1 MEQLSFLIPS
11 ETEQI
16 QWLDTTE
23 AESIPRMPFAS
34 LVSQEVIDEFLRSGG
49 NTDDLRLRI
58 GVDFMKQLPLDI
70 LAAHFAQDY
79 RGGNGLV
86 IDGKPYSAWYDASGI
101 RIAPGRSARYVNS
114 AQIVSWRDA
123 ARRVGELMDAGQF
136 LSMMELA
143 NCPIHER
150 TELAQ
155 RLVYLYRDLAQEADG
170 FFSSL
175 KAIHS
180 GSFPEAVSRLAGQL
194 AEPQF
199 LSALTEEAEQFSAAY
214 AHNRAL
220 LRYHYHRPEQIAE
233 ALRELTLPRREYNSL
248 LTQVAQP
255 AAFITDDELDAAL
268 ASGGL
273 TVGSKLRIHA
283 FLTQTHTSRE
293 QADFLKRE
301 YGTGGRSHAVS
312 GASHSE
318 ESFDGKGI
326 RWRKQNCEEI
336 RLSWAQVASR
346 LAEIIRLE
354 RDLTP
359 EEKEHLAQ
367 REQAQQLADQ
377 PVPEQLSREEPD
389 GDEHGN
395 AQDDEEPIDTEALRS
410 RLAEAGIVNGE
421 VVDEDALNA
430 SPFIQEVQAL
440 ASRMQELE
448 DAARPDESV
457 AAPDDRQSVDQTLA
471 SRMQAL
477 EDAALPDESVTAPDD
492 RQSVDQALAGRM
504 QVLEDTTPPDES
516 MAAPD
521 DRQSVDLA
529 LSCKV
534 GDTVYL
540 DDTPFVITQIGL
552 FNVQL
557 QDPSLRY
564 PVLRSESRENFLRLL
579 ARDERNAAYL
589 PESENTA
596 HEGSPQ
602 SYPQGFPQNFAE
614 SVDKSVAPFVPANFR
629 ISDDHL
635 GEGGAKVKF
644 QRNMEAIHLL
654 HRLEAGQ
661 RMATPQE
668 QSVLS
673 RYVGWGGLADAFD
686 PEKAAWAREYR
697 ELSAA
702 LTPQEYEAAR
712 ASTLNAHYTS
722 PVVIRAMYDAVAQ
735 MGFTGGNILEPSM
748 GVGNFFGLLP
758 ESMQDSRLYGVE
770 LDSIT
775 GRIARQLY
783 PKADITVAGFE
794 TTDRRDFF
802 DLAIGNVPFGNYK
815 VNDRAYNK
823 LGFSIHNYFFAK
835 TLDQVRPGGVIA
847 FVTSRYTMDQQ
858 SPEVRQYIAQR
869 AELLGAIRLP
879 NNAFRAN
886 AGTEV
891 VSDILFLQR
900 RDRPIDI
907 EPDWVH
913 VGENADGFTMNSYFI
928 EHPEM
933 VLGVL
938 SRENTQ
944 YGMES
949 FTVLPAE
956 GADLA
961 DQLHEAI
968 GHIHGVYREASL
980 PDLGEGEALDASIPA
995 DPTVRNFSYTVVD
1008 GFVYYRENSRM
1019 VKPRLN
1025 QTAQERVKGLIALRD
1040 QVHRLIDAQ
1049 LDEQGDEEIAQLQR
1063 ELNTLYDGFSV
1074 RFGLI
1079 NDRANR
1085 LAFAEDSSYYL
1096 LCSLEILDDEHRLLR
1111 KADMFTRRTIKQQHR
1126 VDHVDTASDALAVSI
1141 GERARVD
1148 LGFMAGL
1155 TGKSE
1160 EEIVQELRGV
1170 IFRIPGTEQY
1180 VTADEYLSG
1189 NVRQKL
1195 RDARAAA
1202 QADAAFQVNVSAL
1215 EAAQPKDL
1223 EASDIDVR
1231 LGATWIS
1238 QEYVQDFMYEL
1249 LETPYYQRRVIE
1261 VHFSAHTAEWRI
1273 NGKNVVSRTNVAAYT
1288 TYGTD
1293 RANAYKILEDTL
1305 NLRDVRIYDTIQDAD
1320 GREQRV
1326 LNQKATTLA
1335 QQKQQAIKDAFR
1347 EWIWKDHD
1355 RRQALV
1361 AQYNELFNSIRPREY
1376 DGRHIVFSGMNP
1388 EISLREHQRNAVA
1401 HILYGGNTL
1410 LAHQVGAGKTFEMV
1424 AAAMES
1430 KRLGLCQKS
1439 MFVVPN
1445 HLTEQWASEFLR
1457 LYPSARIL
1465 VTTKKDFETSNR
1477 KKFCAR
1483 IATGDYDAV
1492 IIGHSQFEKIPVSH
1506 ERQERLLQEEIDEIM
1521 EGIEELKRENGE
1533 RFSIKQLEKSK
1544 RQLETRLEKLRAEDR
1559 KDDVVTFE
1567 QLGVD
1572 RLYVDEA
1579 HAYKNLFLYTKMRNV
1594 AGISTSE
1601 AQKSSD
1607 MYLKCRYMDEL
1618 TGGRGIIFA
1627 TGTPVSNSMTELYT
1641 MQRYL
1646 QYGALQCSGMTH
1658 FDCWAST
1665 FGETTTAIELAP
1677 EGTGYRARTR
1687 FAKFFNLPELM
1698 NVFRQVADIK
1708 TADQLHLPTPQVH
1721 YETVVVKPTAQQQE
1735 MVQALSERAA
1745 AVHGKM
1751 VDPTVDNML
1760 KIVRCYA
1767 QKCISPAGGHY

>member
-1 MEQLSFLIPS
+1 MATKAQVYAKLAEDTARKITASYLDWAAFLNTSSRLYKYPYNDQLLIYAQRPDATACAEYDLWNSAMRRYVRRGAKGIALLSPGANGMSVRYVFDVSDTGARQNSRSVEPWQLSGQVEPSVRQMLEAVFDADAAMGLAAQLEQIASQQALSYWRDHRRDIIDSVDGSFLSEYDEFNIGASFRKAATASISYSLQTRCGLEPELLREDFTEVYDWNTPATVTELGQAVSMITGQVLRQIERTIRQTERSMEHERTDVQAERGLSSARPGPDRSGTAAPGQVQPAQTALSGAEPAGPVHAADAERQADGAPARDGTDGAEPSLQPDGPAVQASGPDRSAESGEPDGLGQADERPESAGRGDDPLGADLRLTDHAPAVEQLSFLIPS

-16 QWLDTTE
+16 QWLDMTE

-79 RGGNGLV
+79 QGGNGLV
-86 IDGKPYSAWYDASGI
+86 IDGKSYSAWYDASGI

-180 GSFPEAVSRLAGQL
+180 GSFPETVSRLAGQL
-194 AEPQF
+194 VEPRF
-199 LSALTEEAEQFSAAY
+199 LSALTEEVEQFSAAY

-283 FLTQTHTSRE
+283 FFTQTHTSRE

-367 REQAQQLADQ
+367 REQAQQLAEL
-377 PVPEQLSREEPD
+377 PEPEQPARKEPA
-389 GDEHGN
+389 GSKYEN
-395 AQDDEEPIDTEALRS
+395 TQDDEEPIDTEALRS

-440 ASRMQELE
+440 ASRMQALE
-448 DAARPDESV
+448 DAAPPDESV
-457 AAPDDRQSVDQTLA
+457 AAPDDRQSVDQ
-471 SRMQAL
+471 
-477 EDAALPDESVTAPDD
+477 ALP
-492 RQSVDQALAGRM
+492 
-504 QVLEDTTPPDES
+504 
-516 MAAPD
+516 
-521 DRQSVDLA
+521 
-529 LSCKV
+529 CKV

-540 DDTPFVITQIGL
+540 EDTPFVITQIGL

-579 ARDERNAAYL
+579 ARDERNAAYF
-589 PESENTA
+589 PEAENA
-596 HEGSPQ
+596 PREGSPQ
-602 SYPQGFPQNFAE
+602 PYPQGFPQNFAE

-686 PEKAAWAREYR
+686 PEKVAWAREYR

-702 LTPQEYEAAR
+702 LTPQEYEVAR

-722 PVVIRAMYDAVAQ
+722 PVVIRAMYNAVAQ

-783 PKADITVAGFE
+783 PKAHITVAGFE

-944 YGMES
+944 YGRES

-1008 GFVYYRENSRM
+1008 GFVYYRESSRM

-1063 ELNTLYDGFSV
+1063 ELNTLYDGFSA

-1111 KADMFTRRTIKQQHR
+1111 KADMFTRRTIRQQHR

-1160 EEIVQELRGV
+1160 EEIVQELSGV

-1238 QEYVQDFMYEL
+1238 QDYIQDFMYEL

-1347 EWIWKDHD
+1347 DWIWQDAA
-1355 RRQALV
+1355 RRETLV
-1361 AQYNELFNSIRPREY
+1361 TAYNERFNATRPREF
-1376 DGRHIVFSGMNP
+1376 DGSHITFGGMNP
-1388 EISLREHQRNAVA
+1388 EIALREHQRNAVA

-1410 LAHQVGAGKTFEMV
+1410 LAHEVGAGK
-1424 AAAMES
+1424 
-1430 KRLGLCQKS
+1430 
-1439 MFVVPN
+1439 
-1445 HLTEQWASEFLR
+1445 
-1457 LYPSARIL
+1457 SA
-1465 VTTKKDFETSNR
+1465 
-1477 KKFCAR
+1477 
-1483 IATGDYDAV
+1483 
-1492 IIGHSQFEKIPVSH
+1492 
-1506 ERQERLLQEEIDEIM
+1506 
-1521 EGIEELKRENGE
+1521 
-1533 RFSIKQLEKSK
+1533 
-1544 RQLETRLEKLRAEDR
+1544 TR
-1559 KDDVVTFE
+1559 
-1567 QLGVD
+1567 
-1572 RLYVDEA
+1572 
-1579 HAYKNLFLYTKMRNV
+1579 
-1594 AGISTSE
+1594 S
-1601 AQKSSD
+1601 
-1607 MYLKCRYMDEL
+1607 
-1618 TGGRGIIFA
+1618 
-1627 TGTPVSNSMTELYT
+1627 
-1641 MQRYL
+1641 
-1646 QYGALQCSGMTH
+1646 
-1658 FDCWAST
+1658 
-1665 FGETTTAIELAP
+1665 
-1677 EGTGYRARTR
+1677 
-1687 FAKFFNLPELM
+1687 
-1698 NVFRQVADIK
+1698 
-1708 TADQLHLPTPQVH
+1708 
-1721 YETVVVKPTAQQQE
+1721 
-1735 MVQALSERAA
+1735 
-1745 AVHGKM
+1745 
-1751 VDPTVDNML
+1751 
-1760 KIVRCYA
+1760 
-1767 QKCISPAGGHY
+1767 

>member
-1 MEQLSFLIPS
+1 MATKAQVYAKLAEDTARKITASYLDWAAFLNTSSRLYKYPYNDQLLIYAQRPDATACAEYDLWNSAMRRYVRRGAKGIALLSPGANGMSVRYVFDVSDTGARQDSRSVEPWQLSGQVEPSVRQMLEEVFYADAAMGLAAQLEQIASQQALSYWRDHRRDIIDSVDGSFLSEYDEFNIGASFRKAATASISYSLQTRCGLEPELLREDFTEVYDWNTPATVTELGQAVSMITSQVLRQIERTIRQTERSMEHERTDVQAERGLSSARPGFDRSGTAALGQVQPAQTALSGAEPAGPVHAADAERQADGAPAGDGTDGAEPSLQPDGPAVQASGPDRSAESGEPDGLGQADERPESAGRGDDPLGADLRLTDYAPAVEQLSFLIPS

-23 AESIPRMPFAS
+23 AESTPRMPFAS

-79 RGGNGLV
+79 QGGNGLV
-86 IDGKPYSAWYDASGI
+86 IDGKSYSAWYDASGI

-180 GSFPEAVSRLAGQL
+180 GSFPETVSRLAGQL

-440 ASRMQELE
+440 ASRMQALE
-448 DAARPDESV
+448 DAAPPDESV
-457 AAPDDRQSVDQTLA
+457 AAPDDRQSVDQ
-471 SRMQAL
+471 
-477 EDAALPDESVTAPDD
+477 ALP
-492 RQSVDQALAGRM
+492 
-504 QVLEDTTPPDES
+504 
-516 MAAPD
+516 
-521 DRQSVDLA
+521 
-529 LSCKV
+529 CKV

-540 DDTPFVITQIGL
+540 EDTPFVITQIGL

-579 ARDERNAAYL
+579 ARDERNAAYF
-589 PESENTA
+589 PEAKNAPREV
-596 HEGSPQ
+596 SPQ
-602 SYPQGFPQNFAE
+602 PYPQSFPQNFAE

-635 GEGGAKVKF
+635 GEGGAKTKF

-654 HRLEAGQ
+654 HRLEAEQ

-686 PEKAAWAREYR
+686 PEKVAWAREYR

-702 LTPQEYEAAR
+702 LTPQEYAAAR

-907 EPDWVH
+907 QPDWVH

-944 YGMES
+944 YGRES

-961 DQLHEAI
+961 SQLHEAI

-1008 GFVYYRENSRM
+1008 GFIYYRENSRM

-1049 LDEQGDEEIAQLQR
+1049 LDEQGDEEIAQLQH
-1063 ELNTLYDGFSV
+1063 ELNTLYDGFSA

-1111 KADMFTRRTIKQQHR
+1111 KADMFTRRTIRQQRR

-1141 GERARVD
+1141 GERARAD

-1202 QADAAFQVNVSAL
+1202 QADAAFGVNVSAL

-1249 LETPYYQRRVIE
+1249 LETPYYQRRIIE
-1261 VHFSAHTAEWRI
+1261 VHFLAHTAEWRI

-1288 TYGTD
+1288 TYGTN

-1347 EWIWKDHD
+1347 EWIWKDPD

-1361 AQYNELFNSIRPREY
+1361 AQYNELFNSVRPREY

-1410 LAHQVGAGKTFEMV
+1410 LAHQVGAGK
-1424 AAAMES
+1424 
-1430 KRLGLCQKS
+1430 
-1439 MFVVPN
+1439 
-1445 HLTEQWASEFLR
+1445 
-1457 LYPSARIL
+1457 SA
-1465 VTTKKDFETSNR
+1465 
-1477 KKFCAR
+1477 
-1483 IATGDYDAV
+1483 
-1492 IIGHSQFEKIPVSH
+1492 
-1506 ERQERLLQEEIDEIM
+1506 
-1521 EGIEELKRENGE
+1521 
-1533 RFSIKQLEKSK
+1533 
-1544 RQLETRLEKLRAEDR
+1544 TR
-1559 KDDVVTFE
+1559 
-1567 QLGVD
+1567 
-1572 RLYVDEA
+1572 
-1579 HAYKNLFLYTKMRNV
+1579 
-1594 AGISTSE
+1594 S
-1601 AQKSSD
+1601 
-1607 MYLKCRYMDEL
+1607 
-1618 TGGRGIIFA
+1618 
-1627 TGTPVSNSMTELYT
+1627 
-1641 MQRYL
+1641 
-1646 QYGALQCSGMTH
+1646 
-1658 FDCWAST
+1658 
-1665 FGETTTAIELAP
+1665 
-1677 EGTGYRARTR
+1677 
-1687 FAKFFNLPELM
+1687 
-1698 NVFRQVADIK
+1698 
-1708 TADQLHLPTPQVH
+1708 
-1721 YETVVVKPTAQQQE
+1721 
-1735 MVQALSERAA
+1735 
-1745 AVHGKM
+1745 
-1751 VDPTVDNML
+1751 
-1760 KIVRCYA
+1760 
-1767 QKCISPAGGHY
+1767 